1 MGWAIYYTISE
12 GEAIVLRCIGD
23 DSPLVLPETIQDCPV
38 TALGPDCFGGG
49 NGGGEDRLISVGK
62 EPLPPV
68 SREDSGLSRVTLP
81 DTITAFGDRA
91 FARCRSLPRITLPQ
105 GLRTLGLRC
114 FDQCGSLEHIELPEG
129 VTELP
134 DYAFSQCR
142 RLERVLLPHQL
153 RTLGHHAFYNCLA
166 LKELE
171 LPRTVTFVGGGL
183 FMNCRNLSRLTLP
196 IGVNISVLL
205 SDLSNDL
212 DLTVHYPDGVARF
225 FLPGFSYEYE
235 DINAPRMWRTITY
248 GSGQLYRECFSS
260 RDIDFALYES
270 YFDLAQKQDS
280 VAITTRIAWYRLR
293 WPYGLSHGREI
304 YLAHVTEHCGE
315 LMKFLLESDDLEGL
329 EALLELAELSAEQLS
344 ALAGQAERAG
354 KVRFVSRLLEAR
366 MGLGGGADKEFEL

>member
-1 MGWAIYYTISE
+1 MGWAIYYAISE
-12 GEAIVLRCIGD
+12 GNAAILRCVGD
-23 DSPLVLPETIQDCPV
+23 GSPLVLPGTIEGCPV

-49 NGGGEDRLISVGK
+49 NGDGEDRLIPA
-62 EPLPPV
+62 EEALPPV
-68 SREDSGLSRVTLP
+68 SREDSRLSRIVLP

-91 FARCRSLPRITLPQ
+91 FARCRSLPRLTLPR
-105 GLRTLGLRC
+105 GLRTMGLRC

-129 VTELP
+129 ITGLP

-142 RLERVLLPHQL
+142 RLERVTLPPRL
-153 RTLGHHAFYNCLA
+153 ATLGHHAFYNCVA
-166 LKELE
+166 LRELE

-183 FMNCRNLSRLTLP
+183 FMNCKNLSRLTLP

-212 DLTVHYPDGVARF
+212 DLTVYYPDGLARF

-270 YFDLAQKQDS
+270 YFDLACKQDS
-280 VAITTRIAWYRLR
+280 AAIATRIAWYRLR
-293 WPYGLSHGREI
+293 WPYGLGHGREV
-304 YLAHVTEHCGE
+304 YLAYVTEHCGE
-315 LMKFLLESDDLEGL
+315 LMKFLLETDDLEGL
-329 EALLELAELSAEQLS
+329 EVLLERTELDSDRLA
-344 ALAGQAERAG
+344 ALTEQAERAG

-366 MGLGGGADKEFEL
+366 CGLGGGADKEFEL